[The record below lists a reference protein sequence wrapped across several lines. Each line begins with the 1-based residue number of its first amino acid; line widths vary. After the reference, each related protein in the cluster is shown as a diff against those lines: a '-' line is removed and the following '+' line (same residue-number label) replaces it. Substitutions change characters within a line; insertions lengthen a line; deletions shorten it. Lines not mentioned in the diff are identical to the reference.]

1 MQTCMLTCAAVIQGV
16 ESFFVGWS
24 LHGKIFILK
33 DIMMTGVQ
41 NIVTGKHATYLEFP
55 PLGFEP
61 RTGFWP
67 LKLRIYFRK
76 TSPGGRG

>member
-1 MQTCMLTCAAVIQGV
+1 MTYAAVIQGV
-16 ESFFVGWS
+16 KRSFMGCS
-24 LHGKIFILK
+24 LHGKFYFDGHIRYRKSK

-67 LKLRIYFRK
+67 LKLRI
-76 TSPGGRG
+76 

>member
-1 MQTCMLTCAAVIQGV
+1 MAKFYFDGHIRYRK
-16 ESFFVGWS
+16 S
-24 LHGKIFILK
+24 K

-67 LKLRIYFRK
+67 LKLRI
-76 TSPGGRG
+76 